1 MSKKI
6 VTLIMAA
13 AFTVGCAGVSL
24 AAKKVSCEVK
34 SVEGNTVTMECKN
47 ADDLKA
53 GMNVK
58 VSAAKK
64 KAIEGC

>member
-13 AFTVGCAGVSL
+13 AFTVGVSL

-58 VSAAKK
+58 VTAKK